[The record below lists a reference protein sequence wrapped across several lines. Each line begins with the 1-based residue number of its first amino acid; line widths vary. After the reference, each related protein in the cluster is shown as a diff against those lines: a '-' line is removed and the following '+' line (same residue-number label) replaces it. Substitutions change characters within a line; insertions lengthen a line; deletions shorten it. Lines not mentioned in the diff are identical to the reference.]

1 MRTTKNDI
9 RSIQQRYG
17 IVLVLLITIVA
28 LMTSML
34 LGKKAETLTYPL
46 NCVMEEHVHTDECYA
61 YSELLSCEEEHEHQ
75 ETCKEVHKQLV
86 CDAIC
91 HKHIAGC
98 FQKDVPEGIRD
109 IEGIVIAYEKTN
121 ILAEANLGE
130 KQNEVSSDV
139 EEAKDEQKRDTADT
153 VEETIDAKAT
163 SEKVKLQESIKVE
176 DIPFTTEGEKA
187 TIVDMSN
194 YENLA
199 ELAYFDS
206 ETKKWVSITE
216 DVIVPM
222 DAKVRLNYYFTHL
235 DINVLKAA
243 GGKAFYQIPD
253 PLRNNIAEGKLEDN
267 FGNQIATAVRG
278 ENNTVEFNFDAQWIE
293 DMIVQGTSTLD
304 GNFELMVDIDP
315 KLVGKDSQ
323 YQIRFEKSSI
333 NVTFEEDWQSKRAM
347 LDVEKSD
354 AKVIEVKNADGTL
367 DYFFE
372 YTIRVT
378 ASTDGVDVSDVK
390 ICDSFTSN
398 HLMQSRQYIDA
409 YVGVTATK
417 TQLSSASAAIAPV
430 ETIKPKPDG
439 ATSGSVYLGKNMT
452 SEEVPAEGSF
462 VEGQKPGTL
471 VWVIGDMKAGEERT
485 LTYRAKINEK
495 LTHTNAIKENNTKV
509 NNQAFAFSKEYLRD
523 SAESTYTTNN
533 NFTSGCHH
541 KNNQVFID
549 DNGDTIVRF
558 RILVEPRPDNN
569 FSYQNLR
576 IRDELFPTHDAAAVT
591 DVKYKPYLTFVEDS
605 FRLYEGNVN
614 IPAYDSAKQ
623 CEIEEGALTID
634 NEAKMFELNL
644 GTMGRGE
651 CISLIYD
658 VKVDKGAFTLGSEDF
673 TIANTFITLNGTDTD
688 VGKRLERFSNKA
700 TIDGKIWSRKMADET
715 VTESVTAIPIPPTDA
730 VYESVGT
737 LATETVEGFNVPAGA
752 YRYFII
758 LNEDGKWNLSNA
770 TLTDQLSEYLRY
782 SGYVKINAYEV
793 SDTSFDGEAN
803 TDPSVVENF
812 LKTQPL
818 IKTSWLNINDLQSFT
833 LKPNEVGLEGRYAY
847 TLEYYAVPYNVE
859 DVSTASVSNTFTIQG
874 DVGDGIF
881 IGAAGGISVEKYV
894 TVTGGETFGV
904 KKQGWMFEKSVE
916 NDPNGNWTNGRLT
929 WVIEVDA
936 SLKENLEIRDVIP
949 SNQQWYYLHSLLGV
963 YVGNLEYGKTWND
976 YNGIEDFEAN
986 ANVRKLNGVRSGST
1000 ITDEVDYTYDLLH
1013 GVDFRLK
1020 LEKDVSKQAG
1030 EYLYFMLSSTPLDIH
1045 TPDYSK
1051 LDIKTFNNAVYTRQ
1065 SEDEG
1070 WVQATEA
1077 SYNVSS
1083 KGPVYKEFDGV
1094 TMTNKDGFIPMGEE
1108 GKFKFDE
1115 VLEEYVS
1122 DSGVYSEWYVNLN
1135 WNGEVS
1141 GLVEMS
1147 DMLPEGMELAYV
1159 RMFEVGS
1166 DYDSIGLSLE
1176 KPITPDIP
1184 ELETA
1189 DWVKKI
1195 VTATEHDGT
1204 NELSCT
1210 YYYNPKTREVRW
1222 NVDNLYAG
1230 GTQDSRNIR
1239 FQVIAKVVSKDLLLT
1254 SKEVEFA
1261 NTIKVTDKDG
1271 KETIDTATGTMQRDS
1286 LSKDISEAYKQ
1297 DAGSFGSKIPF
1308 VIDVNEYGVDMN
1320 PKGDTLV
1327 MLDEPGQYLR
1337 FDTESI
1343 KVYELSKPANFRN
1356 IASKARIS
1364 ATGNK
1369 IHPSDGAAKLVD
1381 GSKTS
1386 LFKFYNAAMT
1396 SEQSILLEY
1405 DEPRR
1410 MNSFVITYERSGI
1423 PDTKNYHY
1431 TYSILAQNSKETTAW
1446 DTIADH
1452 IVANRTDNFEQTYTF
1467 DEKMYDTIKIVMHS
1481 CKTGAALTDNGW
1493 PAIAELAVFGQVND
1507 EEIDF
1512 GNVKDEYVNL
1522 KKKELDVSEWNAA
1535 LEVTEDGLEVL
1546 KLTLPDNKWLQL
1558 EYMMEY
1564 HGPKG
1569 AVVTV
1574 SNNVRWNGMPKDSG
1588 SNYEND
1594 SFQYDIIGTIIPNK
1608 YANLEIVK
1616 VDENNLRK
1624 YLKEAEFDVIK
1635 CQVEADGSITELT
1648 NQSIHLVTDDNG
1660 FATTYVSGANDGLEF
1675 NTVYCVRE
1683 TKAPQ
1688 GYLLN
1693 SEPMYF
1699 VVAKQINIDGKMDYP
1714 QFPDNVYVHTQNA
1727 TYTYTCLN
1735 GKGKI
1740 ELNKKFLASEGNET
1754 DLQDGTYQFGLFKE
1768 ENPKD
1773 KPLQKLTLTIKN
1785 GNIAYALDGDDST
1798 GPYFMDIDVNT
1809 GTQYYIYELDEQAQ
1823 PVKDGSHVIVDEAN
1837 YVVHYPDS
1845 NPIIVDGTSTP
1856 VKEVHNYLTYRLPE
1870 SGGMGTH
1877 LYMLLG
1883 FAAILLSLVLY
1894 LKRQLIKKGEL

>member
-1 MRTTKNDI
+1 MEELRIKVKK
-9 RSIQQRYG
+9 RYG
-17 IVLVLLITIVA
+17 VILVILIAMVA
-28 LMTSML
+28 LLTSTS
-34 LGKKAETLTYPL
+34 LGRKAETYTYPL
-46 NCVMEEHVHTDECYA
+46 NCAMEEHVHNDECYA

-86 CDAIC
+86 CEAIC

-109 IEGIVIAYEKTN
+109 IEGNVIAYEKTN
-121 ILAEANLGE
+121 ILVEANSDE
-130 KQNEVSSDV
+130 KQDEALGAV
-139 EEAKDEQKRDTADT
+139 EETKDEQKPDVAD
-153 VEETIDAKAT
+153 VGEEVIDAKAT
-163 SEKVKLQESIKVE
+163 SEEVKLQDPIKVE
-176 DIPFTTEGEKA
+176 DIPFTTA
-187 TIVDMSN
+187 QIVDLSN
-194 YENLA
+194 YEYLA

-206 ETKKWVSITE
+206 ETEKWVRITE

-222 DAKVRLNYYFTHL
+222 DAKVRLNYNFTQL

-253 PLRNNIAEGKLEDN
+253 PLRNNIADGKIEDDKH
-267 FGNQIATAVRG
+267 NQIATAVRG

-304 GNFELMVDIDP
+304 GSFELMVDIDP
-315 KLVGKDSQ
+315 KLVGEDSQ
-323 YQIRFEKSSI
+323 YEIRFEKSSV
-333 NVTFEEDWQSKRAM
+333 NVTFEEDWQAKRAM
-347 LDVEKSD
+347 LDVEKSE
-354 AKVIEVKNADGTL
+354 AEVIEVKNADGTL

-378 ASTDGVDVSDVK
+378 ASKDGVDVSDVK
-390 ICDSFTSN
+390 ICDLFTSN
-398 HLMQSRQYIDA
+398 RLMQSRQYIDS
-409 YVGVTATK
+409 YVGVTAIK
-417 TQLSSASAAIAPV
+417 TQLSSTSAAIAPV
-430 ETIKPKPDG
+430 ETKPDG
-439 ATSGSVYLGKNMT
+439 ATSGSVYVGKNMT
-452 SEEVPAEGSF
+452 SEEVPEEGSF

-471 VWVIGDMKAGEERT
+471 VWVIGDMKAGETRT

-495 LTHTNAIKENNTKV
+495 LTHTNAIKQNNGTV

-533 NFTSGCHH
+533 NFTSGCHN
-541 KNNQVFID
+541 KNNKVRTDEDGNIY
-549 DNGDTIVRF
+549 VRF
-558 RILVEPRPDNN
+558 RILLEPKPSND

-576 IRDELFPTHDAAAVT
+576 IRDELFPTHGAAAVT
-591 DVKYKPYLTFVEDS
+591 DAKFKPYLSFVEDS
-605 FRLYEGNVN
+605 FRLYSGNVD
-614 IPAYDSAKQ
+614 IPAYDSAEQ
-623 CEIEEGALTID
+623 LPIEEGALTID
-634 NEAKMFELNL
+634 NEAKMFEMNL
-644 GTMGRGE
+644 GTMDPGE

-658 VKVDKGAFTLGSEDF
+658 VKVDKGVY
-673 TIANTFITLNGTDTD
+673 TIANNDFSIANTIITLNGTDSNA
-688 VGKRLERFSNKA
+688 GNRLERFSNVA
-700 TIDGKIWSRKMADET
+700 NIDGKVWSRKTADEE
-715 VTESVTAIPIPPTDA
+715 VTKEITSVPIPSTDE
-730 VYESVGT
+730 VYDAVGT
-737 LATETVEGFNVPAGA
+737 LATETVEGFNVPTGA

-758 LNEDGKWNLSNA
+758 LNEDGKWDLSNA

-782 SGYVKINAYEV
+782 SGYVKINAYQV
-793 SDTSFDGEAN
+793 SDTSFDAEASTN
-803 TDPSVVENF
+803 PNVVEEF

-818 IKTSWLNINDLQSFT
+818 IKTSWLKINDLQSFT

-904 KKQGWMFEKSVE
+904 KKQGWMFEKDVP
-916 NDPNGNWTNGRLT
+916 NDPQGLWSNGRLT

-936 SLKENLEIRDVIP
+936 NLKESLQIRDVIP
-949 SNQQWYYLHSLLGV
+949 PEQQYYYYESLIGV
-963 YVGNLEYGKTWND
+963 YVGNLGYGKSWED
-976 YNGIEDFEAN
+976 YTSVEDFETN
-986 ANVRKLNGVRSGST
+986 ANVRKLNGVRVDQS
-1000 ITDEVDYTYDLLH
+1000 ITDDIDYSASFHYNREIW
-1013 GVDFRLK
+1013 VE
-1020 LEKDVSKQAG
+1020 LEKDIPKETG
-1030 EYLYFMLSSTPLDIH
+1030 DYLYIVLSSTIID
-1045 TPDYSK
+1045 TYVPDYTT
-1051 LDIKTFNNAVYTRQ
+1051 LDIKTFSNSVYKRGKD
-1065 SEDEG
+1065 SEN
-1070 WVQATEA
+1070 WVHMTDAN
-1077 SYNVSS
+1077 YNVSS

-1108 GKFKFDE
+1108 GKYKFDE

-1159 RMFEVGS
+1159 RMFEIGS
-1166 DYDSIGLSLE
+1166 DYDSVGLSLE

-1195 VTATEHDGT
+1195 VTATEYDGT

-1239 FQVIAKVVSKDLLLT
+1239 FQVIAKVVSKELLL
-1254 SKEVEFA
+1254 SSEEVTLA
-1261 NTIKVTDKDG
+1261 NTIKVKDSDG

-1286 LSKDISEAYKQ
+1286 LSKDTSDAYKQ
-1297 DAGSFGSKIPF
+1297 DAALFGSKIPF

-1343 KVYELSKPANFRN
+1343 KVYELSQNANYKN
-1356 IASKARIS
+1356 VASKARIS
-1364 ATGNK
+1364 ATGNNV
-1369 IHPSDGAAKLVD
+1369 HPSDGASKLVD

-1405 DEPRR
+1405 DEPRL

-1423 PDTKNYHY
+1423 PDPNNYHY
-1431 TYSILAQNSKETTAW
+1431 TYSILAQNSKETAAW

-1481 CKTGAALTDNGW
+1481 CKIDADLTNNGW
-1493 PAIAELAVFGQVND
+1493 PAIAEFVVMGKVEEDDKVF
-1507 EEIDF
+1507 E
-1512 GNVKDEYVNL
+1512 NVKDNYTNL
-1522 KKKELDVSEWNAA
+1522 TKTELDVSEWNAA

-1594 SFQYDIIGTIIPNK
+1594 SFQYDVIGTVIGNK

-1648 NQSIHLVTDDNG
+1648 DQSIHLVTDDNG
-1660 FATTYVSGANDGLEF
+1660 FATTFVSGANDGLEF

-1699 VVAKQINIDGKMDYP
+1699 VVAKQINIDGAMGFP

-1798 GPYFMDIDVNT
+1798 GPYFIDIDVNT
-1809 GTQYYIYELDEQAQ
+1809 GTQYYIYELDEQDQ

-1845 NPIIVDGTSTP
+1845 NPIIVDGTSIP

-1877 LYMLLG
+1877 LHMLLG